1 MILDGSY
8 SSFVV
13 CILPQFKVM
22 IFKVCSA
29 LKARALLIAPSNSL
43 GGCYYMQGI
52 QIVGLEVIHYYFNA
66 NLNRILNTK
75 SLPNSERYLSKINV
89 PVTHQS

>member
-1 MILDGSY
+1 
-8 SSFVV
+8 
-13 CILPQFKVM
+13 
-22 IFKVCSA
+22 
-29 LKARALLIAPSNSL
+29 
-43 GGCYYMQGI
+43 MQGI